1 MKNWLY
7 LPFLLLMAITYN
19 QLAINFESVQPFSS
33 VTRAPAAMI
42 DAVQAEECI
51 DLPNQFNPHYVLKG
65 CL

>member
-19 QLAINFESVQPFSS
+19 RLAINFDSEQAFSS
-33 VTRAPAAMI
+33 VSRVPAAAI
-42 DAVQAEECI
+42 NTVQAEECI
-51 DLPNQFNPHYVLKG
+51 DLPNQFNPHFPIKG